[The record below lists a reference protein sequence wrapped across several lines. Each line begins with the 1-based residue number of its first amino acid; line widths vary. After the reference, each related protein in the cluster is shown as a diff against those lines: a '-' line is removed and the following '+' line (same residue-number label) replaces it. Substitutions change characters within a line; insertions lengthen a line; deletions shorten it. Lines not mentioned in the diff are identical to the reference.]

1 MKEKHLKRRR
11 DMTDKKEKT
20 HEHVPIPIE
29 LYDKL
34 KKVASKKGQAPQR
47 YLWGLIEGDY
57 LKWKKEDSE

>member
-1 MKEKHLKRRR
+1 MENKEK
-11 DMTDKKEKT
+11 KT
-20 HEHVPIPIE
+20 HEHVPVPID

-57 LKWKKEDSE
+57 LKWKKEDNE

>member
-1 MKEKHLKRRR
+1 MEVNLLERRHEMEDKEK
-11 DMTDKKEKT
+11 KT
-20 HEHVPIPIE
+20 HEHIPIPID

-57 LKWKKEDSE
+57 LKWKKEDNE

>member
-1 MKEKHLKRRR
+1 MKWKI
-11 DMTDKKEKT
+11 KKKKT
-20 HEHVPIPIE
+20 HEHIPIPID

-57 LKWKKEDSE
+57 LKWKKEDNE